1 MSATSIR
8 ARSGAGTAEPARDL
22 ADVLPIDGA
31 DLEEAR
37 AMAAAPAAAM
47 DVPFVDVPRMYDAQ
61 RSQIDTAIAGVLERG
76 DFVLGSAVAAFEE
89 AFAAYCGAGY
99 AIGVDS
105 GFSALELILRA
116 HGIGPGD
123 EVVTAANTFVA
134 TVGAIDIVG
143 ARAVL
148 VDIAP
153 DTYTLDPDAVE
164 AAITPATR
172 AIIPVHLYGQPADMD
187 AVNAIAAR
195 HGLLVIEDACQA
207 HGAVYRGRRTGVL
220 GHAAAFSFY
229 PAKNLGAFGDG
240 GMIVTNDAATA
251 ETVRKL
257 RNLGST
263 EKYRHDVKGFNRRL
277 DTLHAAVLSVK
288 LARLDWD
295 NASRRRTAAL
305 YDSLLHGLPVRV
317 SWTRPDVEHVHH
329 LYVIE
334 TYDRDA
340 LRQHLAAV
348 GVATGIHYPVPIH
361 LQPAYDFLADGTGSF
376 PATEAGAERILSLP
390 MYPDMPLAAIAHTA
404 GWITRFYAR

>member
-1 MSATSIR
+1 MRATSTS
-8 ARSGAGTAEPARDL
+8 AQSGAGTTAPAGRH
-22 ADVLPIDGA
+22 ADVLTIDGA
-31 DLEEAR
+31 DLGEAR
-37 AMAAAPAAAM
+37 ALAAEPAATM
-47 DVPFVDVPRMYDAQ
+47 DVPFVDVRRTYEAQ
-61 RSQIDTAIAGVLERG
+61 RSQIDLAIARVLERG
-76 DFVLGSAVAAFEE
+76 DFVLGDAVAAFEE
-89 AFAAYCGAGY
+89 AFAAYCGARH

-105 GFSALELILRA
+105 GYSALELILRA

-123 EVVTAANTFVA
+123 EVITAANTFVA

-148 VDIAP
+148 VDVTP
-153 DTYTLDPDAVE
+153 DTYTLDPDAVA

-187 AVNAIAAR
+187 AVNAVAAR
-195 HGLLVIEDACQA
+195 HGLLVVEDACQA
-207 HGAVYRGRRTGVL
+207 HGAVYRGQRTGVL

-240 GMIVTNDAATA
+240 GMVVTSDAATA

-257 RNLGST
+257 RNLGSV
-263 EKYRHDVKGFNRRL
+263 EKYRHDVKGYNRRL

-288 LARLDWD
+288 LARLDRD
-295 NASRRRTAAL
+295 NASRRRTAAI
-305 YDSLLHGLPVRV
+305 YDSLLHGLPVHRPR
-317 SWTRPDVEHVHH
+317 TRPDVEHVHH

-334 TYDRDA
+334 ADDRDA
-340 LRQHLAAV
+340 LRRHLATV

-361 LQPAYDFLADGTGSF
+361 LQPAYDLLADGTGSF
-376 PATEAGAERILSLP
+376 PTTEAGAGRILSLP

-404 GWITRFYAR
+404 GWITRFYAG